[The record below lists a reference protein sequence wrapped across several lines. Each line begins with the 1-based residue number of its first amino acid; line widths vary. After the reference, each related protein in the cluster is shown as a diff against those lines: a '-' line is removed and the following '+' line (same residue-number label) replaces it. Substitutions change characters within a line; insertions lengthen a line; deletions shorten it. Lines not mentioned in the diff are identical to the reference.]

1 MDLKGWIFM
10 VAVLGFVWGGFV
22 WLMIRALR
30 QERRRDRSGRAAGA
44 SGTDDTSGAQTPR
57 H

>member
-10 VAVLGFVWGGFV
+10 VGVLGFVWGGFV

-30 QERRRDRSGRAAGA
+30 QERRRDRASRSAGA
-44 SGTDDTSGAQTPR
+44 SGMDAGSDTQPPR